1 MDGLGTDGWH
11 KPSCERG
18 LRLIL
23 VGRIKRSWPPPPP
36 QTSNLEKSIY
46 YVCNA
51 DLAAHE
57 SEARYEP
64 AAVNKASHSATSC
77 IPTVAKDAHA
87 LDMSKRAW
95 ASMRARP

>member
-1 MDGLGTDGWH
+1 MDGLGTDGGH

-36 QTSNLEKSIY
+36 PPNSNFEKSIY

-51 DLAAHE
+51 DLAALE
-57 SEARYEP
+57 SEVRYEP
-64 AAVNKASHSATSC
+64 AAVNKASHFCDELYTYCS
-77 IPTVAKDAHA
+77 
-87 LDMSKRAW
+87 
-95 ASMRARP
+95 